1 MTGEFIFKKFRNK
14 DLSLIMTYY
23 ETLFGN
29 IVATGERARTAD
41 TYSAVNLETGVEFT
55 DDAGDDGKE
64 GIGDS
69 EDNNMQLPPNLFPST
84 SLKFGKSRGS
94 KRKRSGVE
102 MICDCLDRLV
112 AAMSSRSTQSTAAQL
127 KAANDNAALKEAFD
141 ILNNMEQE
149 QVIPGSDLYCF
160 AAQVFMHDRHNRC
173 FFLKA
178 PSNDVRL
185 QQLLYAFK
193 AAGHNFGG
201 Q

>member
-1 MTGEFIFKKFRNK
+1 
-14 DLSLIMTYY
+14 MTYY

-41 TYSAVNLETGVEFT
+41 TYSAVNLETGVELT
-55 DDAGDDGKE
+55 DDAGDNGKE

-102 MICDCLDRLV
+102 MICDSLDRL
-112 AAMSSRSTQSTAAQL
+112 AAAILLRSTQPTAAQL
-127 KAANDNAALKEAFD
+127 KAANDDAALKEAFD
-141 ILNNMEQE
+141 ILNNMKRERL
-149 QVIPGSDLYCF
+149 ILSGDLYSF
-160 AAQVFMHDRHNRC
+160 AGQVFMRDRNKRT

-178 PSNDVRL
+178 PSDDVRL

-193 AAGHNFGG
+193 AAGRNFGG